1 VPDFQPFRGL
11 RYDVARAGAPL
22 ADLVSPPYDVI
33 DDDERAAL
41 EGRSPYNAV
50 HLTLPRE
57 GDWLDAYQRARRL
70 LAAWRSEGVLAVDPT
85 PRLYRYEMAF
95 TDEAGAP
102 RRTVGVIG
110 ALGLASLDSGS
121 VIPHERTLTRAKTDR
136 LNLLRA
142 TRTNLEP
149 IWGLTLAHGFSH
161 LTTADGPVVADCVDA
176 AGACHSLAPIDDA
189 EHVAALRS
197 LMGSAPVVIADGHHR
212 YETSLAFRDE
222 IAALGGGPSGADAIM
237 TLVVELAAGQLRV
250 QAIHRVLRGT
260 SARPLRRRLVEAG
273 CHVEAVTG
281 RPEPGAVPGT
291 LTLVDADGAAVVH
304 PGPDAMSRIPPVLR
318 DVDSACFEATV
329 VPLLARDEVVD
340 YRHDTRACTDLVAQ
354 GAAHAAVLLAPVPVP
369 VIERV
374 ARAGQ
379 RMPQKTTFFAPK
391 PCTGLVL
398 RDLDLA

>member
-11 RYDVARAGAPL
+11 RYDIARAGAPL

-33 DDDERAAL
+33 DDEERDAL
-41 EGRSPYNAV
+41 EHRNPHNAV

-70 LAAWRSEGVLAVDPT
+70 LAEWRDEGVLAPDPT
-85 PRLYRYEMAF
+85 PRLYRYEMAYA
-95 TDEAGAP
+95 DEHGAP

-110 ALGLASLDSGS
+110 ALGLSSLDGGS
-121 VIPHERTLTRAKTDR
+121 VIPHERTLTKAKTDR

-149 IWGLTLAHGFSH
+149 IWGLTLAHGFSD
-161 LTTADGPVVADCVDA
+161 LTVADGPVVADCVDA

-189 EHVAALRS
+189 EHVAALRT

-237 TLVVELAAGQLRV
+237 MLVVELAPDQLRV
-250 QAIHRVLRGT
+250 QAIHRLLRGT
-260 SARPLRRRLVEAG
+260 GRRPLRRRLVEAG
-273 CHVEAVTG
+273 CRVEAVDEV
-281 RPEPGAVPGT
+281 PEPGAAPGA
-291 LTLVDADGAAVVH
+291 LTLVDADGPALVH
-304 PGPDAMSRIPPVLR
+304 PSPDAVRRIPPVLR
-318 DVDSACFEATV
+318 DVDSARFEATV
-329 VPLLARDEVVD
+329 VPLLERDEVVD
-340 YRHDTRACTDLVAQ
+340 YRHDARACADLVAQ
-354 GAAHAAVLLAPVPVP
+354 GAAQAAVLLAPVPVP
-369 VIERV
+369 VIEQV
-374 ARAGQ
+374 ARGGQ

-398 RDLDLA
+398 RDLDLS